1 MALSKIKLLEMS
13 QHFIRKDNGFNDEGF
28 IDKICKTFGVP
39 ERRVPTVDREDI
51 YAEIAGLTGY
61 LFEKLDPEGKFKV
74 SDQDIKI
81 MNNYT
86 DAIHALF
93 AKTEEKK

>member
-39 ERRVPTVDREDI
+39 ERRVPKVDEMKE
-51 YAEIAGLTGY
+51 YVSKNCKYGCYECGGCGY
-61 LFEKLDPEGKFKV
+61 D
-74 SDQDIKI
+74 DQII
-81 MNNYT
+81 E
-86 DAIHALF
+86 ACHALF
-93 AKTEEKK
+93 ARTEEKK